1 MTSRRTVQKPPQK
14 TKSKQKKK
22 EKEREG
28 QGNLGA
34 VWLWIPSGAPGDLAA
49 WPSPLPPEGPAL
61 LSRLEVGRLFLGG
74 GWGGFCS
81 AQMVGCFSLPSTQIL
96 LLCPELAS
104 RRGGKDSLVGVKP
117 SLPAVLSRLL
127 GRRG

>member
-61 LSRLEVGRLFLGG
+61 LSRLE
-74 GWGGFCS
+74 
-81 AQMVGCFSLPSTQIL
+81 IL

-117 SLPAVLSRLL
+117 SLPAVLSRPL